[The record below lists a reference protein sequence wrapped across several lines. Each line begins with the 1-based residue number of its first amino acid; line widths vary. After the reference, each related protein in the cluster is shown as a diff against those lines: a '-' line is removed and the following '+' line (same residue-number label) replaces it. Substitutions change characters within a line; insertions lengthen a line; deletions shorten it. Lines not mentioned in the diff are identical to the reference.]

1 VFHHHRQTFPSDVG
15 CLKSAQALFVLCFST
30 IMLNTDLHNDGVL
43 KKMSLADFLRNNRG
57 INDGKDVPED
67 FLSRL
72 YNNIKYDEIQLK
84 ADGLSHQ
91 NVHSS
96 TIDYDGLVSDF
107 KHEQQHEQHNFF
119 PRVHVVGALFMLRID
134 VSTLD

>member
-1 VFHHHRQTFPSDVG
+1 
-15 CLKSAQALFVLCFST
+15 
-30 IMLNTDLHNDGVL
+30 MLNTDLHNDGVV

-57 INDGKDVPED
+57 INDGEDVPKD

-96 TIDYDGLVSDF
+96 AIDYDGLVSG
-107 KHEQQHEQHNFF
+107 KKQNNKYTHLV
-119 PRVHVVGALFMLRID
+119 PLFVACHD
-134 VSTLD
+134 

>member
-1 VFHHHRQTFPSDVG
+1 
-15 CLKSAQALFVLCFST
+15 
-30 IMLNTDLHNDGVL
+30 MLNTDLHNDGVV

-57 INDGKDVPED
+57 INDGEDVPKD

-96 TIDYDGLVSDF
+96 AIDYDGLVSPG
-107 KHEQQHEQHNFF
+107 KKTKQQNTFHRE
-119 PRVHVVGALFMLRID
+119 GKKKLFVAGMTDRAFSID
-134 VSTLD
+134 LFLFLFSIFLIFLIF